1 MSKIDGNGIF
11 EGSRLII
18 PEHREAML
26 RHNRERQ
33 RIQRPVID
41 EQEWEQIGNRLQES
55 MQERTT
61 ITVLL
66 FDPFEQIEVTGV
78 VVDIDMYGRRFKLLQ
93 DEEWQW
99 VKLEDV
105 IEVYG

>member
-1 MSKIDGNGIF
+1 MSKLDGNGIF
-11 EGSRLII
+11 EGSRFII

-26 RHNRERQ
+26 RHNREQQ
-33 RIQRPVID
+33 RRHRPMID
-41 EQEWEQIGNRLQES
+41 EQEWELIGNQLQGS

-61 ITVLL
+61 ITALL
-66 FDPFEQIEVTGV
+66 FDPFEQIKVTGV